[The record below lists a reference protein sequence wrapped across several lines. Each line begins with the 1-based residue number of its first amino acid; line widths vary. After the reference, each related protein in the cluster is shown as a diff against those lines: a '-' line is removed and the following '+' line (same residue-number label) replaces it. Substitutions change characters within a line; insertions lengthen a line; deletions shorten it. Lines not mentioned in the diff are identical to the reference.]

1 LNKKGEGYNPIFWM
15 IIIIFTIIVVTLSN
29 ILLFNMKNISLD
41 MTKSEVNV
49 IEFKLLNSFLMTD
62 SNNLNYNNF
71 NQNYMNTY
79 FNIDER
85 NDFSAKII
93 LKIMKNNELLETKIL
108 YFNKDKYDRDIIRID
123 SSGSGSKKIISKKRQ
138 IPIENYKFG
147 NFMGLVEMQFLVNN
161 YE

>member
-1 LNKKGEGYNPIFWM
+1 MNKKGEGYNPIFWM

-71 NQNYMNTY
+71 NHYINHNKNTY
-79 FNIDER
+79 SF
-85 NDFSAKII
+85 FK
-93 LKIMKNNELLETKIL
+93 
-108 YFNKDKYDRDIIRID
+108 
-123 SSGSGSKKIISKKRQ
+123 
-138 IPIENYKFG
+138 
-147 NFMGLVEMQFLVNN
+147 
-161 YE
+161 